1 MTIAENMFHI
11 MEKKNIKAVQLA
23 KKLNISNSVISSWK
37 SRNTN
42 PPSEYLI
49 QICELLDVNIYQL
62 LNSDIDT
69 YADDEQM
76 LLNFFRKCSDEDK
89 QLILSL
95 VTKLYVLNNK

>member
-23 KKLNISNSVISSWK
+23 KKLNIRSSVISSWK

-42 PPSEYLI
+42 PPSEYLL
-49 QICELLDVNIYQL
+49 QICELLGIDIYQL
-62 LNSDIDT
+62 LNADKESYT
-69 YADDEQM
+69 DDEQM

-89 QLILSL
+89 QLLISL
-95 VTKLYVLNNK
+95 ATKLYELNNR